1 MSDYDSTD
9 DTLEH
14 IGKVREN
21 LIRIVDGLAARGLLH
36 DASKLRTPEKEAFD
50 EMTPTYGAAGGFG
63 DGLGR
68 AMTFWLYFLVGIVIG
83 NLLALTF
90 SEWRWRREM
99 KRRYGEDWNR

>member
-63 DGLGR
+63 DGFERQFRGSPNE
-68 AMTFWLYFLVGIVIG
+68 WLAIMPRVLKFRHRVK
-83 NLLALTF
+83 LA
-90 SEWRWRREM
+90 
-99 KRRYGEDWNR
+99 